1 MDKIELVKRD
11 IMNILFQ
18 TYGDTVGNAF
28 FNNRGKEILPIFVQ
42 DSYGMLKQ
50 NMGKYKAAEQLDTV
64 LSKYGVSVS
73 SYE

>member
-18 TYGDTVGNAF
+18 TYGDKVGDVF
-28 FNNRGKEILPIFVQ
+28 FKNRGNEILPIFVQ

>member
-1 MDKIELVKRD
+1 MDKIEPVKRD

-18 TYGDTVGNAF
+18 TYGDKVGNVF
-28 FNNRGKEILPIFVQ
+28 FTNRGNEILPIFVQ

-50 NMGKYKAAEQLDTV
+50 NMGKYKAAEQLDNV